1 MENGFVQN
9 AASGP
14 LQQDNQI
21 PLEPQPLE
29 LEGATTCRVYRSI
42 GDSPWEKPKW
52 LPMPICCSCTVLSVK
67 LLGIEQALTLR
78 TSGKLHGRLSPVS
91 GCHCQK
97 DGHYWKLEL
106 GTSGIPKSRRQ
117 FKV

>member
-21 PLEPQPLE
+21 LRDM
-29 LEGATTCRVYRSI
+29 LEGATTCQVHKSI
-42 GDSPWEKPKW
+42 GDSPWEKPEW
-52 LPMPICCSCTVLSVK
+52 LPMPICCSLTGTFSKVAGNESSKAKNVR
-67 LLGIEQALTLR
+67 QAPQEAQPCHTG
-78 TSGKLHGRLSPVS
+78 SACS

-97 DGHYWKLEL
+97 DGHYWKLKL
-106 GTSGIPKSRRQ
+106 GTSGMPKS
-117 FKV
+117 